1 MSRDEV
7 YREARRTKRERERE
21 REREKALL
29 HKLILLPY
37 QALESCSQSQKR
49 ERKRKRVKQQQRIP
63 MCVRRGEGRRG
74 DTKRHKRVTYHSK
87 RKRKSKRDE

>member
-7 YREARRTKRERERE
+7 YRETRRTKRERERE

-37 QALESCSQSQKR
+37 QALESCSQSEKR
-49 ERKRKRVKQQQRIP
+49 ERKRKEESQTAATNPHVRKKGGRKAWRHQKTQACDIP
-63 MCVRRGEGRRG
+63 
-74 DTKRHKRVTYHSK
+74 
-87 RKRKSKRDE
+87 